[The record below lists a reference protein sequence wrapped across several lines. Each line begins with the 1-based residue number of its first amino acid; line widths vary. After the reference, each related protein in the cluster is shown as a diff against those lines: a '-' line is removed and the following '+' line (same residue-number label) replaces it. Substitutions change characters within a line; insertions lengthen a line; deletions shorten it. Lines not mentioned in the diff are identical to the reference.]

1 MSNTGN
7 QEEKSEKRDT
17 SRVNTRTREERRE
30 QAEREWRLRPI
41 EQFLKE
47 REGEITSSDLQSK
60 ERTVRRFDRY
70 LHEEIAPRVNASILD
85 LRDVVEADIALFRD
99 DELKPDPSLADRTVA
114 NKLGALS
121 HFYNILEENNAFA
134 GNPVKGPLKT
144 FKQNHNLESD
154 RPHIPFH
161 RMQRFVNWLTLPFS
175 RAFWLS
181 GFKHGTRF
189 SEVINIDLRC
199 LHIDHPV
206 FWQIVEN
213 HDVRLDPRVRDKPDT
228 LLIYEGFN
236 EGDEIPNEETPGP
249 ETEGEIRDS
258 AKGNKRKEDGGS
270 ILPLDS
276 ELKTALIEWLLVRPP
291 THNHVVNPLFVFAGS
306 NNVRRPTDDGINM
319 RLWQQDSYTDS
330 IQHFGAEESLDE
342 CPDCGG
348 SVIEENLEQGEKPG
362 RRFRCR
368 DCRTEHWRSIYWDNG
383 LVTEQKM
390 TYHVA
395 RHYFSNAH
403 SPAKS
408 ELHDG
413 AIPDRIRKKRI
424 RGDSDNDG
432 DTEDQTYMT
441 ASYEQYDEDVR
452 EPYLDG
458 IYKFDLYD
466 SVIPAVGEGWQR

>member
-1 MSNTGN
+1 MSNTSD
-7 QEEKSEKRDT
+7 QDKKPEDRDP

-30 QAEREWRLRPI
+30 QAEREWRLHPI

-47 REGEITSSDLQSK
+47 REGEITSADLQQK
-60 ERTVRRFDRY
+60 ERTVRQFDRY
-70 LHEEIAPRVNASILD
+70 LREEIAPRADASILD
-85 LRDVVEADIALFRD
+85 LRDVIEADIASFRD
-99 DELKPDPSLADRTVA
+99 DELKPDSNLADRTVA
-114 NKLGALS
+114 SKLSDLS
-121 HFYNILEENNAFA
+121 HFYNVLEENNAFS
-134 GNPVKGPLKT
+134 GNPVTGPLKT
-144 FKQNHNLESD
+144 FKQNYDLESD

-161 RMQRFVNWLTLPFS
+161 RMQRFINWLTLPFS

-181 GFKHGTRF
+181 GLKHGTRF
-189 SEVINIDLRC
+189 SEVVNTDLRC

-249 ETEGEIRDS
+249 ETRGEIRDS

-276 ELKTALIEWLLVRPP
+276 ELKTALIEWLLTRPP
-291 THNHVVNPLFVFAGS
+291 TYDRAVNPLFVFGGS
-306 NNVRRPTDDGINM
+306 NKVRRAADSGICA
-319 RLWQQDSYTDS
+319 RLWRENSYTDS

-368 DCRTEHWRSIYWDNG
+368 DCRAEHWRSIYWDNG
-383 LVTEQKM
+383 LATEQKM

-413 AIPDRIRKKRI
+413 AIPDRVRKKRI